1 MATEEFNLSREAP
14 GMASL
19 KRTMQEAM
27 PAGQNVHTKL
37 DELSKNVSE
46 IAAIIKAAQDVP
58 ENDPLKQIQGKLDNL
73 LEQNKLLVQVLTEL
87 TAMLKTSKTG
97 HSSEPMAPRRVT
109 GLHYQ
114 RTR

>member
-1 MATEEFNLSREAP
+1 MATEEFNLPREAP
-14 GMASL
+14 SIAGL
-19 KRTMQEAM
+19 KRTMQDAM

-46 IAAIIKAAQDVP
+46 IVAIIKAAQDAP
-58 ENDPLKQIQGKLDNL
+58 DDDPLKQIQGKLDNL

-87 TAMLKTSKTG
+87 TAMLKVSKTG
-97 HSSEPMAPRRVT
+97 HSSEPMAPRRVA